1 MKYKILYQDT
11 MTSYY
16 LKDYFETW
24 ESANNF
30 INDNFQD
37 NSCYQIEKIERNE
50 ENEFKGLNS
59 VLCDARDIKT
69 KLEFLKLTEESKD
82 NDNSQTT
89 LGDCINDI
97 IDFLE
102 SLEERNEENE

>member
-1 MKYKILYQDT
+1 MKIDVRTTDCVYITINNWVYYIDDSTNEQILKKWKERKVD
-11 MTSYY
+11 
-16 LKDYFETW
+16 
-24 ESANNF
+24 
-30 INDNFQD
+30 
-37 NSCYQIEKIERNE
+37 IEDDEVNE
-50 ENEFKGLNS
+50 LKGLNS
-59 VLCDARDIKT
+59 VLCDAIDIKT

-102 SLEERNEENE
+102 SL